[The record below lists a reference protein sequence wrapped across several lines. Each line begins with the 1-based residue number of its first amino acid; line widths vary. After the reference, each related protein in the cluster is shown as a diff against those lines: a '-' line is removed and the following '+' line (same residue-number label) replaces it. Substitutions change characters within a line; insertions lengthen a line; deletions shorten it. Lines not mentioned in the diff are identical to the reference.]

1 METRKRR
8 EKLFRFFFGAAA
20 AASFSFL
27 FWIIILFYLH
37 VKCWFVVFFES
48 SVFLV
53 VITEGWEWKWRK
65 C

>member
-1 METRKRR
+1 METRKR
-8 EKLFRFFFGAAA
+8 EKLFRFFFGGGAA

-37 VKCWFVVFFES
+37 VKCWFVVFFVLCFFS
-48 SVFLV
+48 
-53 VITEGWEWKWRK
+53 